1 MHTDDFLLI
10 IDGSSLLSTQF
21 YGNLPREVMMAK
33 TPEDKER
40 YFYKIMQTSKG
51 VYTNGIYGFLRTLF
65 NILEKQK
72 PAYVAVTW
80 DVTRNTFRREIYEDY
95 KANRTQTIEPLR
107 CQFVL
112 CQDILKRMGI
122 AQFMSERYE
131 ADDFSGSLASKFEKE
146 IPVRIMTKDHDYLQ
160 LVNENTS
167 LWLIMSDQKK
177 VDEFNKKH
185 GIDKA
190 LYNIPDKT
198 VCLDRSLVKSEF
210 GIYPESVA
218 SLKGLMGDTAD
229 NIKGVPG
236 IGDKT
241 ATALI
246 AYYNNIDALYDEI
259 KKIQDAKQL
268 GTKWKNELGISRNPY
283 NYLVKESDTEIV
295 GEKAARLSEK
305 LATIVKNI
313 DITENL
319 EDLKAVI
326 DKEECLKVLSELE
339 ISSLKVPSCA
349 SGNENDEFCKE
360 FENRY
365 VLVDNL
371 GDYYNVVPELEKKL
385 LGLNIG
391 IAIEYADGEIFKLAI
406 SSEDVLFEVRAEGFI
421 LPDVLKEL
429 LQRVIDGAGKV
440 NCFDFKEILHFCK
453 CKNDFFDCALA
464 HYLLDPLSSKHD
476 INSVLGYLE
485 IPHDFGDK
493 KTAAE
498 AYVADKLWKKLEER
512 MSEKGLHGIYNGM
525 EKPLVRILEEM
536 EEVGILCSADE
547 LETQK
552 KELEEELSKCEE
564 EIYSLS
570 GEKFNIL
577 SPKQLGEILFVK
589 LGLPGGKKTKT
600 GYSTGAEILEK
611 LAPDYEIVSRILYYR
626 QLSKLIS
633 TYVVGLEKCISD
645 DGRIHCTF
653 KQTVTATGRLSC
665 TDPNLQNIPVR
676 DELGRRIRK
685 AFVPEKGKVF
695 VDADYSQIEL
705 RILAHMAGDE
715 KLLEDYR
722 TQRDVHRSTAANV
735 FGVPY
740 EEVTKEMR
748 QNAKAVN
755 FGIVYGIS
763 SFGLGQDLNISRK
776 KAEEYINAYFKHY
789 PAVKNYLEGLAS
801 YASQNGYVKTLYGRV
816 RPVPEISSSNFNLKN
831 AGERIAMNSPIQGT
845 AADIMKMGMIRVYK
859 ALKESNLDAKMI
871 LQIHDEIIIETAE
884 NDAEEVRQ
892 ILTKEMTEAAKLK
905 VNLEVSSDIADNW
918 YNLK

>member
-1 MHTDDFLLI
+1 MNTDEFLLI

-21 YGNLPREVMMAK
+21 CGNLPREVLMAK
-33 TPEDKER
+33 TPEDKEKF
-40 YFYKIMQTSKG
+40 FYKIMQTSRG

-72 PAYVAVTW
+72 PSYIAVTW
-80 DVTRNTFRREIYEDY
+80 DVTRDTFRRELYEEY
-95 KANRTQTIEPLR
+95 KANRTQTMEPLKK
-107 CQFVL
+107 QFIL

-122 AQFMSERYE
+122 VQFMSDRYE
-131 ADDFSGSLASKFEKE
+131 ADDFSGSLAHKFEKE
-146 IPVRIMTKDHDYLQ
+146 IPVKIMTKDHDYLQ
-160 LVNENTS
+160 LINDNTS

-190 LYNIPDKT
+190 SCNLPKKT
-198 VCLDRSLVKSEF
+198 VCLDRELVKNEF

-218 SLKGLMGDTAD
+218 SLKGLMGDSAD

-246 AYYNNIDALYDEI
+246 AHYENIDALYDEI
-259 KKIQDAKQL
+259 KNYKDAKQL
-268 GTKWKNELGISRNPY
+268 GLKWKNELGISRNPY
-283 NYLVKESDTEIV
+283 NYLVKESETEIV

-305 LATIVKNI
+305 LATIVR
-313 DITENL
+313 DIEIPEKL
-319 EDLKAVI
+319 EDLRVVL
-326 DKEECLKVLSELE
+326 DKTECLNVLSELE
-339 ISSLKVPSCA
+339 ISSLKVPTCA
-349 SGNENDEFCKE
+349 LDNNNDEFSTE
-360 FENRY
+360 FEKRY

-371 GDYYNVVPELEKKL
+371 GDYYEIVPELKKKL
-385 LGLNIG
+385 SGVDVG
-391 IAIEYADGEIFKLAI
+391 IAVGCTDGEISKLAF
-406 SSEDVLFEVRAEGFI
+406 SSDDVLLEVRAEGFI
-421 LPDVLKEL
+421 LPEVLKEL
-429 LQRVIDGAGKV
+429 LQSVIDEAERIF
-440 NCFDFKEILHFCK
+440 CFDFKLILSFCK
-453 CKNDFFDCALA
+453 SDNDFFDCAIA
-464 HYLLDPLSSKHD
+464 HYLLEPLSAKHD
-476 INSVLGYLE
+476 FNSVLRYLGMSQEFSENE
-485 IPHDFGDK
+485 IV
-493 KTAAE
+493 AE
-498 AYVADKLWKKLEER
+498 AYTADKLWLTLQNK
-512 MSEKGLHGIYNGM
+512 MSEKGLLGIYNDI
-525 EKPLVRILEEM
+525 EKPLVGILAEM
-536 EEVGILCSADE
+536 EEVGICCSSDE
-547 LETQK
+547 LEVQK
-552 KELEEELSKCEE
+552 KELEEELLKCEKD
-564 EIYSLS
+564 IYELA

-589 LGLPGGKKTKT
+589 LGIPGGKKTKT

-611 LAPDYEIVSRILYYR
+611 LAPDYEIISRILYYR

-633 TYVVGLEKCISD
+633 TYLIGLKKCIMT

-653 KQTVTATGRLSC
+653 RQTVTATGRLSC
-665 TDPNLQNIPVR
+665 TEPNLQNIPVR

-735 FGVPY
+735 FGVSY
-740 EEVTKEMR
+740 DEVTKEMR

-776 KAEEYINAYFKHY
+776 KAEEYIDSYFKHY
-789 PAVKNYLEGLAS
+789 PAVKEFLDGLVT
-801 YASQNGYVKTLYGRV
+801 YASQNEYVKTLYGRI
-816 RPVPEISSSNFNLKN
+816 RPVPEISSPNFNLRN

-859 ALKESNLDAKMI
+859 ALKDSGLDAKMI
-871 LQIHDEIIIETAE
+871 LQIHDEIIIETKKE
-884 NDAEEVRQ
+884 DAEKVRQ
-892 ILTKEMTEAAKLK
+892 ILIEEMTNAAKLK
-905 VNLEVSSDIADNW
+905 VSLEVSSDIADNW
-918 YNLK
+918 YDLK

>member
-1 MHTDDFLLI
+1 MHTDAFLLI

-21 YGNLPREVMMAK
+21 YGNLPREVLMAR
-33 TPEDKER
+33 TPEDKEKF
-40 YFYKIMQTSKG
+40 FYKIMQTGKG

-80 DVTRNTFRREIYEDY
+80 DVTRNTFRREIYEEY
-95 KANRTQTIEPLR
+95 KANRTQTIEPLKS
-107 CQFVL
+107 QFIL
-112 CQDILKRMGI
+112 CQEILKRMGI

-131 ADDFSGSLASKFEKE
+131 ADDFSGSLACKFEKE

-160 LVNENTS
+160 LVNDNTF

-177 VDEFNKKH
+177 ADEFNKRH
-185 GIDKA
+185 GIDKS
-190 LYNIPDKT
+190 LCNIPEKT
-198 VCLDRSLVKSEF
+198 VCLDRELVKSEF

-246 AYYNNIDALYDEI
+246 AHYMSIDALYDDI
-259 KKIQDAKQL
+259 KSVQDAKQL
-268 GTKWKNELGISRNPY
+268 GLKWKNELGISRNPY

-305 LATIVKNI
+305 LATIVRNI
-313 DITENL
+313 EITEKL
-319 EDLKAVI
+319 DDLKAVI
-326 DKEECLKVLSELE
+326 DKAECLKVLSELE

-349 SGNENDEFCKE
+349 SGNENDEFLKE
-360 FENRY
+360 FETRY

-371 GDYYNVVPELEKKL
+371 GDYYDIVPEFEKKL
-385 LGLNIG
+385 VGLNVG
-391 IAIEYADGEIFKLAI
+391 IAIKCCDSEINRLAF
-406 SSEDVLFEVRAEGFI
+406 SAEDVLLEVRAEGFI
-421 LPDVLKEL
+421 LPDVLREL
-429 LQRVIDGAGKV
+429 LQRVIGAAGKI
-440 NCFDFKEILHFCK
+440 NCFDFKEILHYCK
-453 CKNDFFDCALA
+453 CENAFFDCALA

-476 INSVLGYLE
+476 VNSVLGYLE
-485 IPHDFGDK
+485 IPQEFTEK

-498 AYVADKLWKKLEER
+498 AYVADKLYVKLDEKL
-512 MSEKGLHGIYNGM
+512 SENGLQDIYNDI
-525 EKPLVRILEEM
+525 EKPLVRILAEM
-536 EEVGILCSADE
+536 EEEGICCSADE
-547 LETQK
+547 LEAQK
-552 KELEEELSKCEE
+552 KELEEELSKCEK
-564 EIYSLS
+564 EIYELS
-570 GEKFNIL
+570 GETFNIL

-665 TDPNLQNIPVR
+665 TEPNLQNIPVR

-735 FGVPY
+735 FGVTY

-776 KAEEYINAYFKHY
+776 KAEEYINAYFRHY
-789 PAVKNYLEGLAS
+789 PAVKNYLDGLVS
-801 YASQNGYVKTLYGRV
+801 YASQNGYVKTLYGRI

-859 ALKESNLDAKMI
+859 ALKDSNLDAKMI

-884 NDAEEVRQ
+884 RDAEEVRR
-892 ILTKEMTEAAKLK
+892 ILTKEMAEAAKLR
-905 VNLEVSSDIADNW
+905 VSLEVSSDIADNW